1 MSEQITNQNFT
12 AAVAERTRHFEWRM
26 EQFLQEEGPIANLHD
41 ALLYGLGLDVDDR
54 SVRGKR
60 IRPAL
65 SLLTCQVLGGDESQA
80 MPFALAIELM
90 HNFALVHDDI
100 EDGDEV
106 RRNRPAI
113 WIKYGLPHAVNIGDY
128 YFCKV
133 YQALLEGAETGLS
146 DAKRLRLIALMTD
159 TLDHTHRGQALD
171 MNARLSREFTTKD
184 YLEIVT
190 EKTGYYLAAPIL
202 GGAIVSDADRETEQ
216 AIANYGQCLGPLF
229 QIVDDIIDLTTG
241 KGRGETGSD
250 IREGKR
256 SYLVAVAAPACSADE
271 RQRLYDILD
280 QPRAE
285 TTTEDV
291 EWAIELYRRTG
302 ALDEAH
308 RYCRELREHCLSAVA
323 NTPQPLRQLLTVV
336 ADYLVDR
343 KK

>member
-1 MSEQITNQNFT
+1 
-12 AAVAERTRHFEWRM
+12 
-26 EQFLQEEGPIANLHD
+26 
-41 ALLYGLGLDVDDR
+41 LGLDVDDR

-60 IRPAL
+60 LRPAL
-65 SLLTCQVLGGDESQA
+65 TLLTGNALGGDERQA

-113 WIKYGLPHAVNIGDY
+113 WIEYGLPHAINIGDY

-133 YQALLEGAETGLS
+133 YEALLTEGEGALS
-146 DAKRLRLIALMTD
+146 DATRLRLIALMTE
-159 TLDHTHRGQALD
+159 TLEHTHRGQALD
-171 MNARLSREFTTKD
+171 MNARLAREFTTED

-202 GGAIVSDADRETEQ
+202 GGAIVAGASPEILA
-216 AIANYGQCLGPLF
+216 AIAQYGQCLGPLF

-241 KGRGETGSD
+241 KGRGEVGSD

-256 SYLVAVAAPACSADE
+256 SYLVAVALPNCSPDQRE
-271 RQRLYDILD
+271 RLFAILD
-280 QPRAE
+280 KPRAE
-285 TTTEDV
+285 TTTEEV

-308 RYCRELREHCLSAVA
+308 RYCRELREKCHAAVA
-323 NTPQPLRQLLTVV
+323 PCPQPLRELLTIV

-343 KK
+343 QQ